1 MVISSKICIINERE
15 SGETV
20 HLCPSVSIFYNIN
33 PVVAEITMLND
44 CKALFRQTR
53 RSYFMMTLDFIEGE
67 VLYELIH
74 TLKRCK

>member
-1 MVISSKICIINERE
+1 MN
-15 SGETV
+15 T
-20 HLCPSVSIFYNIN
+20 SVNIN
-33 PVVAEITMLND
+33 PVVAEIIMLND